1 MRLARRGDLTQGFWR
16 PTLAVA
22 GQSTEATMKPELK
35 GQADRSAPPGGPPVA
50 AGLVEPEDSPRILAQ
65 RIAALSRGQAAELLA
80 YLQSQGIVAKESLMF
95 PTEPG
100 LYWAKIT
107 EGPGRP
113 KPDSFNAVVEVYG
126 ESPFFQIDALVFA
139 EPRCAV
145 RSVPPQLVSFGPRI
159 EQIGCGAQDGGN
171 RLGAVG

>member
-1 MRLARRGDLTQGFWR
+1 
-16 PTLAVA
+16 
-22 GQSTEATMKPELK
+22 
-35 GQADRSAPPGGPPVA
+35 
-50 AGLVEPEDSPRILAQ
+50 
-65 RIAALSRGQAAELLA
+65 
-80 YLQSQGIVAKESLMF
+80 MF

-145 RSVPPQLVSFGPRI
+145 RSVPPQLVSFGPPIAVPSTDLLGRSRLDRAD
-159 EQIGCGAQDGGN
+159 CGDA
-171 RLGAVG
+171 A